1 MRLCQ
6 GFRLLFDANIPG
18 AIMHGG
24 GRGGG
29 KCANRVQTLPHITLT
44 ISFKCT
50 NKMG

>member
-1 MRLCQ
+1 MSLCQ

-18 AIMHGG
+18 AVMHGAEF
-24 GRGGG
+24 R
-29 KCANRVQTLPHITLT
+29 LPHITLT